1 MNEDLKAFLKNIDE
15 KMNQE
20 NNPIHQDFS
29 QINDTTAKMIFS
41 AESVLN
47 PLQSKRIRSI
57 EEKMTAFGLD
67 QAKHYLRAALNQ
79 PDAEFRD
86 GQFEAIEQVVEHK
99 ARTLVVQAT
108 GWGKSLVYFMA
119 TRFFRNQGKGPTLLI
134 SPLLALMR
142 NQMTM
147 AERLGIRA
155 ATINSNNTGEWDRV
169 VDHLMDDGID
179 VLLISPERLANQ
191 QFRTQVLSEIA
202 DRIGFLVVDEAH
214 CISDWGH
221 DFRPDY
227 RRIVRIIKL
236 LPRNVAVLCT
246 TATANDRVVA
256 DITAQIGDQ
265 LKIFRGPLARSSLR
279 LQNITL
285 KNQSERMAWLR
296 DHLPGI
302 AGSGIIYTLT
312 IRDCQRIAAFL
323 QEEGIEAYA
332 YWGNLETNQRILL
345 EQKLMDNK
353 IKALVSTTA
362 LGMGFDKPDL
372 GFVIHFQRPGSVVH
386 YYQQVG
392 RAGRAIETAYGILLS
407 GSEDKD
413 IIDYF
418 IRSAFPL
425 EGHAKKL
432 LTELEKIDNGLTSM
446 ALQARLNLGQ
456 NAVNQILKL
465 LDLEDPSPV
474 SKDGYRWY
482 RTPVP
487 YEPDREKVEKI
498 TRIRKD
504 EQAEMSEYMENHA
517 CLMAFLQKALNDPH
531 VTPCGRC
538 EVCVGKPLISPAFSR
553 KSAERADMFLKRVDI
568 VIEPRK
574 KWIGDALADYGW
586 SGRIYSHLQFEP
598 GRALCQW
605 GNTEWGKRVRQGK
618 QVDNH
623 FDDSL
628 VMDGAMLV
636 KKRWQPDPFP
646 TAVSCVPSLNH
657 PELVPDFARRLARE
671 LGLPFVDCLRK
682 IKHTEP
688 QKFMANSFRQAA
700 NMNQTFEVIGLPDPT
715 TGALLLVD
723 DIVDSRWTF
732 TVLCALL
739 KDAGAGTVY
748 PFALAMASTTGGY

>member
-1 MNEDLKAFLKNIDE
+1 MAD
-15 KMNQE
+15 
-20 NNPIHQDFS
+20 
-29 QINDTTAKMIFS
+29 
-41 AESVLN
+41 
-47 PLQSKRIRSI
+47 
-57 EEKMTAFGLD
+57 FGLD
-67 QAKHYLRAALNQ
+67 QAKYYLRTALNQ
-79 PDAEFRD
+79 EDAEFRD

-99 ARTLVVQAT
+99 AQTLVVQAT

-155 ATINSNNTGEWDRV
+155 ASINSNNTSEWDRV
-169 VDHLMDDGID
+169 VDRLMDDGID

-236 LPRNVAVLCT
+236 LPKNVAVLCT

-256 DITAQIGDQ
+256 DIIAQIGDQ
-265 LKIFRGPLARSSLR
+265 LKIFRGPLARASLR
-279 LQNITL
+279 LQNIML

-296 DHLPGI
+296 DHLPEI
-302 AGSGIIYTLT
+302 PGSGIIYALT
-312 IRDCQRIAAFL
+312 IKDCQRIAAFL

-345 EQKLMDNK
+345 EQKLMDNS

-418 IRSAFPL
+418 IRSAFPP
-425 EGHAKKL
+425 EGHAKRL
-432 LTELEKIDNGLTSM
+432 LSELEKSDNGLTST

-465 LDLEDPSPV
+465 LDLENPSPV

-487 YEPDREKVEKI
+487 Y
-498 TRIRKD
+498 
-504 EQAEMSEYMENHA
+504 
-517 CLMAFLQKALNDPH
+517 
-531 VTPCGRC
+531 
-538 EVCVGKPLISPAFSR
+538 
-553 KSAERADMFLKRVDI
+553 
-568 VIEPRK
+568 
-574 KWIGDALADYGW
+574 
-586 SGRIYSHLQFEP
+586 
-598 GRALCQW
+598 
-605 GNTEWGKRVRQGK
+605 
-618 QVDNH
+618 
-623 FDDSL
+623 
-628 VMDGAMLV
+628 
-636 KKRWQPDPFP
+636 
-646 TAVSCVPSLNH
+646 
-657 PELVPDFARRLARE
+657 
-671 LGLPFVDCLRK
+671 
-682 IKHTEP
+682 
-688 QKFMANSFRQAA
+688 
-700 NMNQTFEVIGLPDPT
+700 
-715 TGALLLVD
+715 
-723 DIVDSRWTF
+723 
-732 TVLCALL
+732 
-739 KDAGAGTVY
+739 
-748 PFALAMASTTGGY
+748 